1 MINYNIGDMEA
12 EDIQRLRGD
21 SKTRNI
27 RGKQNEIGTR
37 INKICDDL
45 QTIRNAVIH
54 VRNYDSSTETKL
66 DAILKKITV
75 IENMK

>member
-1 MINYNIGDMEA
+1 MEA

-21 SKTRNI
+21 SKTQNLRS
-27 RGKQNEIGTR
+27 KQSEIGAR

-45 QTIRNAVIH
+45 QMIRNAVIH
-54 VRNYDSSTETKL
+54 VHDYDDTTETKL
-66 DAILKKITV
+66 DAILEKIKA